1 MQNISKIIYSP
12 FPIIPSNMGKE
23 LYKLDKEGFYGF
35 VENLIKEFETI
46 GVKEDR
52 GNFIFSELKD
62 PRELRLDY
70 DITILPPKIFLL
82 PPYEKLMKFDVR
94 EQKAEI
100 PKEEIRRVI
109 IGVHPYDVIAIN
121 QMDEVYLKDNLD
133 ELYRRRRENTII
145 IASDIINVSEY
156 SFASSLGTHIVNDGF
171 DILLTDLGKEIVI
184 KVGSEK
190 GRELLTKYVPD
201 IKEADEE
208 DIEKIERYRKELP
221 ERYKLKIEIE
231 KDQIPFLL
239 MDVYGHPL
247 WEEESRK
254 CLQCGSCTIVCPT
267 CYCYD
272 VRDEV
277 SLTLENGERIRTWDS
292 CLLPDFTKIAGGET
306 FRDKAERFRHRIYR
320 KGLYIPLRY
329 NFIAC
334 VGCGRCIK
342 ACIPN
347 ISNPVNIIN
356 TLVKRRDESKGKLV
370 YQIPEGVEVEAN
382 LLPEFAVIR
391 RVEALTESEKL
402 FELEMINR
410 ERFDFQPGQFVEVSI
425 FGVGEAPISISSPPS
440 KDNRFELVVRRVG
453 SVTGK
458 LHSMREGDKI
468 GIRGPLGRGF
478 NVKEMEGKDLLFV
491 AGGIGIVPLR
501 SLIKYVLS
509 QNNRSRFGNIFIL
522 YGSRTPKDVLF
533 MNEIREWEKI
543 RDVEIRLSVD
553 TCPEGMEWDGKIGVV
568 TTLFSEIEIED
579 PRNTVAI
586 VVGPP
591 VMYKFVLRCLKD
603 IGIDDRDIFVSL
615 ERRMKC
621 GIGKCG
627 HCQINGVYVCKE
639 GPVFRYSEIKDIPE
653 AFS

>member
-1 MQNISKIIYSP
+1 M
-12 FPIIPSNMGKE
+12 E
-23 LYKLDKEGFYGF
+23 REVYKLSKEDFYAF
-35 VENLIKEFETI
+35 VGRIMKDFETI
-46 GVKEDR
+46 GVVEKR
-52 GNFIFSELKD
+52 GNFVFSKLEK
-62 PRELRLDY
+62 PEELRLDY
-70 DITILPPKIFLL
+70 DITILPPKVFFL
-82 PPYEKLMKFDVR
+82 PPYEKMMEFDLK
-94 EQKAEI
+94 EQKTSI
-100 PKEEIRRVI
+100 QGEETGRVI
-109 IGVHPYDVIAIN
+109 IGVHPYDVIALK
-121 QMDEVYLKDNLD
+121 QMDEVYLKDTPD
-133 ELYRRRRENTII
+133 DLYRNRRENTII
-145 IASDIINVSEY
+145 VASDIINVSEY
-156 SFASSLGTHIVNDGF
+156 SFASSLGTHVVNDGF
-171 DILLTDLGKEIVI
+171 DLLLTELDGKVFIEI
-184 KVGSEK
+184 GSEK
-190 GRELLTKYVPD
+190 GEGLLRAYAKNIEIAD
-201 IKEADEE
+201 DRDIRKIKEHR
-208 DIEKIERYRKELP
+208 EKLP
-221 ERYKLKIEIE
+221 ERYKLRIEIE

-292 CLLPDFTKIAGGET
+292 CLLPDFTKIASGET

-342 ACIPN
+342 ACIPKVA
-347 ISNPVNIIN
+347 NPVNIIN

-440 KDNRFELVVRRVG
+440 EDNRFELVVRRVG

-478 NVKEMEGKDLLFV
+478 NVNEMEGKDLLFV

-501 SLIKYVLS
+501 SLIKHVLS
-509 QNNRSRFGNIFIL
+509 KDNRSRFGKIFIL

-533 MNEIREWEKI
+533 MNEINEWEKE
-543 RDVEIRLSVD
+543 RDVEIKLSVD

-579 PRNTVAI
+579 PKNTVAT

-603 IGIDDRDIFVSL
+603 IGIEDRDIFVSL

-639 GPVFRYSEIKDIPE
+639 GPVFRYSEIKDLPE